1 MYYFLEQ
8 KYTIE
13 KYFVSFS
20 KEELEKLKIEIINKC
35 SEIEHYEYDGTEGP
49 NKFDYLQIRNY
60 HEKFIRIRES
70 RDNLQWPDQKLYHYS
85 YDKYNYP
92 TLVTAIDNLLNG
104 NVQAL
109 DVIYN
114 QNSEITIKT
123 IDERITETSG
133 ELTAI
138 DNLNITEKKEKLNN
152 LQRLVELKE
161 LNKNQKSV
169 IPYYDKVRELIT
181 LEYVDS
187 ITKEVLE
194 KVNQFF
200 ENRVDLNKQLK
211 KTKILKN

>member
-1 MYYFLEQ
+1 MLF
-8 KYTIE
+8 II
-13 KYFVSFS
+13 
-20 KEELEKLKIEIINKC
+20 KI
-35 SEIEHYEYDGTEGP
+35 
-49 NKFDYLQIRNY
+49 Q
-60 HEKFIRIRES
+60 
-70 RDNLQWPDQKLYHYS
+70 
-85 YDKYNYP
+85 
-92 TLVTAIDNLLNG
+92 
-104 NVQAL
+104 
-109 DVIYN
+109 
-114 QNSEITIKT
+114 KT

-133 ELTAI
+133 ELNAI

-187 ITKEVLE
+187 ITKEELE

>member
-20 KEELEKLKIEIINKC
+20 KEELENLKIEIINKC

-92 TLVTAIDNLLNG
+92 TLVTAIDNL
-104 NVQAL
+104 
-109 DVIYN
+109 
-114 QNSEITIKT
+114 
-123 IDERITETSG
+123 
-133 ELTAI
+133 
-138 DNLNITEKKEKLNN
+138 NITEKKEKLNN
-152 LQRLVELKE
+152 LQRLIELKE

-187 ITKEVLE
+187 ITKEELE

>member
-60 HEKFIRIRES
+60 HEKFIRI
-70 RDNLQWPDQKLYHYS
+70 QKLYHYS
-85 YDKYNYP
+85 YNKYNYP

-114 QNSEITIKT
+114 QNPEITIKT

-187 ITKEVLE
+187 ITKEELE

>member
-1 MYYFLEQ
+1 MPAT
-8 KYTIE
+8 K
-13 KYFVSFS
+13 
-20 KEELEKLKIEIINKC
+20 
-35 SEIEHYEYDGTEGP
+35 
-49 NKFDYLQIRNY
+49 
-60 HEKFIRIRES
+60 
-70 RDNLQWPDQKLYHYS
+70 
-85 YDKYNYP
+85 
-92 TLVTAIDNLLNG
+92 A
-104 NVQAL
+104 
-109 DVIYN
+109 
-114 QNSEITIKT
+114 KT
-123 IDERITETSG
+123 IDERISETSG

-152 LQRLVELKE
+152 LQRLIELKE

-187 ITKEVLE
+187 ITKEELE

>member
-123 IDERITETSG
+123 IDDISND
-133 ELTAI
+133 LI
-138 DNLNITEKKEKLNN
+138 KKIGNN
-152 LQRLVELKE
+152 LE
-161 LNKNQKSV
+161 LNASN
-169 IPYYDKVRELIT
+169 
-181 LEYVDS
+181 
-187 ITKEVLE
+187 
-194 KVNQFF
+194 
-200 ENRVDLNKQLK
+200 
-211 KTKILKN
+211 LKNFK

>member
-1 MYYFLEQ
+1 M
-8 KYTIE
+8 
-13 KYFVSFS
+13 
-20 KEELEKLKIEIINKC
+20 
-35 SEIEHYEYDGTEGP
+35 
-49 NKFDYLQIRNY
+49 
-60 HEKFIRIRES
+60 
-70 RDNLQWPDQKLYHYS
+70 
-85 YDKYNYP
+85 
-92 TLVTAIDNLLNG
+92 VTAIDNLLNG

-187 ITKEVLE
+187 ITKEELE